1 MSRKTNILY
10 IVCVILFFHK
20 IEKTNDDASR
30 KEVITMKKSKV
41 LAFIMAAAMA
51 VAMTSCGTDTDSD
64 SDKDNKTSVSS
75 ETDTDSEKEDTT
87 DETDE
92 TSDTED
98 STKDSDD
105 SKKGSK
111 KGSKSGES
119 KDLTAL
125 SESELKDYLKEVVGE
140 VTNYRT
146 DMAVE
151 MDMDFDMSALLKAQ
165 GMSAEDMTAEE
176 KEQMEAMGIDLDEPM
191 NVSVKVN
198 MTLEADEDTIHTNEV
213 EAQLGGALF
222 GSMSDEKEPEKTEV
236 YIDLASG
243 DGSSYDTYT
252 FENGEWS
259 VKTISAAEKDEKV
272 NSSLVRTDI
281 IDKAKSLKAEKADNG
296 YNVIVVINSD
306 DMNSDSGIG
315 ETFSDMEG
323 LEIGLILNIEDGE
336 LKGIEFDTAD
346 FLDKAMDKVSEQ
358 MKSEMGGEGMEN
370 AIKINKFDLKMSVY
384 DIGNVSVDIPQ
395 EVLDAVKSE
404 AKTSTDSAA
413 A

>member
-1 MSRKTNILY
+1 VSRKTNILY

-30 KEVITMKKSKV
+30 KEVITMKKTKV
-41 LAFIMAAAMA
+41 LAFIMAATMA

-105 SKKGSK
+105 SK

-176 KEQMEAMGIDLDEPM
+176 KEQMEAMGINLDEPM

-323 LEIGLILNIEDGE
+323 LEIGLIFNIEDGE

-346 FLDKAMDKVSEQ
+346 FLDKAMDKISEQ

-384 DIGNVSVDIPQ
+384 DIGKVGVDIPQ
-395 EVLDAVKSE
+395 EVIDAVKSE
-404 AKTSTDSAA
+404 AKNSTDSSDSSAA
-413 A
+413 

>member
-30 KEVITMKKSKV
+30 KEVITMKKTKV
-41 LAFIMAAAMA
+41 LAFIMAATMA

-105 SKKGSK
+105 SK

-176 KEQMEAMGIDLDEPM
+176 KEQMEAMGINLDEPM

-323 LEIGLILNIEDGE
+323 LEIGLIFNIEDGE

-346 FLDKAMDKVSEQ
+346 FLDKAMDKISEQ

-384 DIGNVSVDIPQ
+384 DIGKVGVDIPQ
-395 EVLDAVKSE
+395 EVIDAVKSE
-404 AKTSTDSAA
+404 AKNSTDSSDSSAA
-413 A
+413 

>member
-1 MSRKTNILY
+1 
-10 IVCVILFFHK
+10 
-20 IEKTNDDASR
+20 
-30 KEVITMKKSKV
+30 MKKSKV

-64 SDKDNKTSVSS
+64 SDKDNKASVSS
-75 ETDTDSEKEDTT
+75 ENDTDSEKEDTT
-87 DETDE
+87 DETED
-92 TSDTED
+92 TSDAD
-98 STKDSDD
+98 SKDSKKGD
-105 SKKGSK
+105 KKGSK

-125 SESELKDYLKEVVGE
+125 SESELKDYLMEVVGE

-146 DMAVE
+146 DMSVD

-176 KEQMEAMGIDLDEPM
+176 KEQMEAMGIDLDKPM
-191 NVSVKVN
+191 NVSVKVD
-198 MTLEADEDTIHTNEV
+198 MTLEADEDTVHTNEV

-222 GSMSDEKEPEKTEV
+222 GAMNDEKEPEKTEV

-252 FENGEWS
+252 FENGAWS

-272 NSSLVRTDI
+272 SSSLVRTDI
-281 IDKAKSLKAEKADNG
+281 IDKAKSFKAEKSDNG

-323 LEIGLILNIEDGE
+323 LEIGLIFKIEDDE

-346 FLDKAMDKVSEQ
+346 FLDKARDKMTEQ
-358 MKSEMGGEGMEN
+358 MTAEMGEGMEN
-370 AIKINKFDLKMSVY
+370 ALKINKFDLKMSVY

-395 EVLDAVKSE
+395 EVLDAVKSD
-404 AKTSTDSAA
+404 AKASTDSTDNAA

>member
-1 MSRKTNILY
+1 MLFY
-10 IVCVILFFHK
+10 FFHK

-30 KEVITMKKSKV
+30 KEVITMKKTKV

-75 ETDTDSEKEDTT
+75 ETDTDSEKDDTT

-198 MTLEADEDTIHTNEV
+198 MTLEADEDTVHTNEV

-222 GSMSDEKEPEKTEV
+222 GAMNDEKEPEKTEV
-236 YIDLASG
+236 YINLASG
-243 DGSSYDTYT
+243 DGTSYDTYT
-252 FENGEWS
+252 FENGAWS

-272 NSSLVRTDI
+272 SSSLVRTDI
-281 IDKAKSLKAEKADNG
+281 IDKAKSFKAEKSDNG

-323 LEIGLILNIEDGE
+323 LEIGLIFKIEDDE

-346 FLDKAMDKVSEQ
+346 FLDKAMDKMTEQ
-358 MKSEMGGEGMEN
+358 MTAQMGEGMEN
-370 AIKINKFDLKMSVY
+370 AIKINKFDIKMSVY

-404 AKTSTDSAA
+404 AKTSTDNAA

>member
-1 MSRKTNILY
+1 
-10 IVCVILFFHK
+10 
-20 IEKTNDDASR
+20 
-30 KEVITMKKSKV
+30 MKKSKV

-51 VAMTSCGTDTDSD
+51 VAMTSCGTGTDSD
-64 SDKDNKTSVSS
+64 SDKDNKASVSS
-75 ETDTDSEKEDTT
+75 ENDTDSEKEDTT
-87 DETDE
+87 DETED
-92 TSDTED
+92 TSNAD
-98 STKDSDD
+98 SKDSD
-105 SKKGSK
+105 SKKGDKKGGK

-125 SESELKDYLKEVVGE
+125 SESELKDYLMEVVGE

-165 GMSAEDMTAEE
+165 GMSADDMTAEE
-176 KEQMEAMGIDLDEPM
+176 KEQMEAMGIDLDKPM
-191 NVSVKVN
+191 NVSVKVD
-198 MTLEADEDTIHTNEV
+198 MTLEADEDTVHTNEV

-222 GSMSDEKEPEKTEV
+222 GAMNDEKEPEKTEV

-252 FENGEWS
+252 FENGAWS

-272 NSSLVRTDI
+272 SSSLVRTDI
-281 IDKAKSLKAEKADNG
+281 IDKAKSFKAEKSDNG

-323 LEIGLILNIEDGE
+323 LEIGLIFKIEDDE

-346 FLDKAMDKVSEQ
+346 FLDKAMDKMTEQ
-358 MKSEMGGEGMEN
+358 MTAQMGEGMEN
-370 AIKINKFDLKMSVY
+370 AIKINKFDIKMSVY

-404 AKTSTDSAA
+404 AKTSTDSTDNAA

>member
-1 MSRKTNILY
+1 
-10 IVCVILFFHK
+10 
-20 IEKTNDDASR
+20 
-30 KEVITMKKSKV
+30 MKKSKV

-64 SDKDNKTSVSS
+64 SDKDNKASVSS
-75 ETDTDSEKEDTT
+75 ENDTDSEKEDTT
-87 DETDE
+87 DETED
-92 TSDTED
+92 TSNAD
-98 STKDSDD
+98 SKDSD
-105 SKKGSK
+105 SKKGDKKGGK

-125 SESELKDYLKEVVGE
+125 SESELKDYLMEVVGE

-165 GMSAEDMTAEE
+165 GMSADDMTAEE
-176 KEQMEAMGIDLDEPM
+176 KEQMEAMGIDLDKPM
-191 NVSVKVN
+191 NVSVKVD
-198 MTLEADEDTIHTNEV
+198 MTLEADEDTVHTNEV

-222 GSMSDEKEPEKTEV
+222 GAMNDEKEPEKTEV

-252 FENGEWS
+252 FENGAWS

-272 NSSLVRTDI
+272 SSSLVRTDI
-281 IDKAKSLKAEKADNG
+281 IDKAKSFKAEKSDNG

-323 LEIGLILNIEDGE
+323 LEIGLIFKIEDDE

-346 FLDKAMDKVSEQ
+346 FLDKAMDKMTEQ
-358 MKSEMGGEGMEN
+358 MTAQMGEGMEN
-370 AIKINKFDLKMSVY
+370 AIKINKFDIKMSVY

-404 AKTSTDSAA
+404 AKTSTDSTDNAA

>member
-1 MSRKTNILY
+1 MLFY
-10 IVCVILFFHK
+10 FFHK

-64 SDKDNKTSVSS
+64 SDKDNKASVSS
-75 ETDTDSEKEDTT
+75 EDGTGSEKEDTT
-87 DETDE
+87 DETED
-92 TSDTED
+92 TSDAD
-98 STKDSDD
+98 SKDSD
-105 SKKGSK
+105 SKKGDKKGGK

-125 SESELKDYLKEVVGE
+125 SESELKDYLMEVVGE

-165 GMSAEDMTAEE
+165 GMSAEDMTAKE
-176 KEQMEAMGIDLDEPM
+176 KEQMEAMGIDLDKPM
-191 NVSVKVN
+191 NVSVKVD
-198 MTLEADEDTIHTNEV
+198 MTLEADEDTVHTNEV

-222 GSMSDEKEPEKTEV
+222 GAMSDEKEPEKTEV

-243 DGSSYDTYT
+243 DGTSYDTYT
-252 FENGEWS
+252 FENGAWS

-272 NSSLVRTDI
+272 SSSLVRTDI
-281 IDKAKSLKAEKADNG
+281 IDKAKSFKAEKSDNG

-323 LEIGLILNIEDGE
+323 LEIGLIFKIEDDE

-346 FLDKAMDKVSEQ
+346 FLDKAMDKMTEQ
-358 MKSEMGGEGMEN
+358 MTAEMGEGMEN
-370 AIKINKFDLKMSVY
+370 AIKINKFDIKMSVY

-404 AKTSTDSAA
+404 AKTSTDNTAA
-413 A
+413 

>member
-1 MSRKTNILY
+1 
-10 IVCVILFFHK
+10 
-20 IEKTNDDASR
+20 
-30 KEVITMKKSKV
+30 MKKSKV

-64 SDKDNKTSVSS
+64 SDKDNKASVSS
-75 ETDTDSEKEDTT
+75 EDGTGSEKEDTT
-87 DETDE
+87 DETED
-92 TSDTED
+92 TSDAD
-98 STKDSDD
+98 SKDSD
-105 SKKGSK
+105 SKKGDKKGGK

-125 SESELKDYLKEVVGE
+125 SESELKDYLMEVVGE

-165 GMSAEDMTAEE
+165 GMSAEDMTAKE
-176 KEQMEAMGIDLDEPM
+176 KEQMEAMGIDLDKPM
-191 NVSVKVN
+191 NVSVKVD
-198 MTLEADEDTIHTNEV
+198 MTLEADEDTVHTNEV

-222 GSMSDEKEPEKTEV
+222 GAMSDEKEPEKTEV

-243 DGSSYDTYT
+243 DGTSYDTYT
-252 FENGEWS
+252 FENGAWS

-272 NSSLVRTDI
+272 SSSLVRTDI
-281 IDKAKSLKAEKADNG
+281 IDKAKSFKAEKSDNG

-323 LEIGLILNIEDGE
+323 LEIGLIFKIEDDE

-346 FLDKAMDKVSEQ
+346 FLDKAMDKMTEQ
-358 MKSEMGGEGMEN
+358 MTAEMGEGMEN
-370 AIKINKFDLKMSVY
+370 AIKINKFDIKMSVY

-404 AKTSTDSAA
+404 AKTSTDNTAA
-413 A
+413 